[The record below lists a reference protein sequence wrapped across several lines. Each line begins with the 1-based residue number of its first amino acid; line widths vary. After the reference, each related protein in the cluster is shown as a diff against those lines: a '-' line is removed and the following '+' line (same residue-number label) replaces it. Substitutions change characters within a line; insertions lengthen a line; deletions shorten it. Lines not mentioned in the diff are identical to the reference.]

1 MRFLKDF
8 GGKPT
13 PSCAE
18 RKPRLVQAKSG
29 IGSGKKA
36 YRMRASRIVR
46 AALVLALLLCTLSL
60 SAQQNNNF
68 PERSARGTTEM
79 NRNVRNPVVPNVD
92 ITLTQPQTG
101 REVAFSV
108 QVLLLLTVLTL
119 APSILILTTC
129 FLRFSIV
136 LDFIKRALSL
146 QQVPPT
152 AVLNGI
158 AFFMTLFVM
167 WPTFTRVYDNSF
179 RPLSSGEIGVE
190 EAYREAEAPMRI
202 FMYTQMAEDTSYIS
216 LFMSMAK
223 MDRPNTLAD
232 VPTHILVPAYILHEL
247 TVAFKIGVLLYIPFI
262 IIDMVVASI
271 LMSMGMM
278 MLPPVQISM
287 PFKLMLFVLV
297 DGWGLLTQQLFVSVL
312 R

>member
-1 MRFLKDF
+1 MNSFSKTVYCILLF
-8 GGKPT
+8 
-13 PSCAE
+13 
-18 RKPRLVQAKSG
+18 
-29 IGSGKKA
+29 
-36 YRMRASRIVR
+36 
-46 AALVLALLLCTLSL
+46 ALLTS
-60 SAQQNNNF
+60 SQTFSQQRNTF
-68 PERSARGTTEM
+68 PQGSTAGRTEQ
-79 NRNVRNPVVPNVD
+79 NTNVRNPQVPNVN
-92 ITLTQPQTG
+92 IQITQPQTG

-108 QVLLLLTVLTL
+108 RLLALLTVLTL
-119 APSILILTTC
+119 APSLLILLTC

-158 AFFMTLFVM
+158 AFFMTLFAM
-167 WPTFTRVYDNSF
+167 WPTFTNIYNNSF
-179 RPLSSGEIGVE
+179 KPLSDGEIGIE
-190 EAYREAEAPMRI
+190 EAYRQAESPARI
-202 FMYTQMAEDTSYIS
+202 FMYSQMAGDTSYIAT
-216 LFMSMAK
+216 FMNMAK
-223 MDRPNTLAD
+223 LEKPDTLAD
-232 VPTHILVPAYILHEL
+232 VPTHILIPAYILHEL
-247 TVAFKIGVLLYIPFI
+247 TVAFKIGVILYIPFI

-297 DGWGLLTQQLFVSVL
+297 DGWGLLTQQLFNSVL